1 MVIPRRA
8 IARTQSWMAAHMSPE
23 QVVYR
28 GLGHDVAG
36 PEVTDFITFVD
47 RQLRRGH
54 RPLRAG
60 ATRSTADGEQA

>member
-1 MVIPRRA
+1 
-8 IARTQSWMAAHMSPE
+8 MAAHTSPE

-28 GLGHDVAG
+28 GLGQLDVAG